1 MAPMRG
7 VQAAVAL
14 RRQRSRREERQRRL
28 TNSSLDSVTPRTS
41 VGEDHFEPSHAEPSK
56 SRSILFGI
64 TLFHIGLVLLFIG
77 FLLVITAMI
86 PRYSSGAKAYDLAGT
101 GTFFVVLGG
110 VLTLINR
117 VISRRED
124 DSLEQYVSGRLARS
138 KSGGRLVRDSDSGLT
153 PDIHRRAHRRA
164 SRTPRSPRSPGGTS
178 TPASLDTEG
187 ALTEIPEEPAAAAAS
202 LESPLDAGESVTL
215 AICKEMSGDSQV
227 ALLSAA
233 EPRDLRVVLTQPPSD
248 RQNGPAASV

>member
-1 MAPMRG
+1 MIETFEVRRRGPYRPAAVAPMRG

-28 TNSSLDSVTPRTS
+28 TNSSLDSATPRTS
-41 VGEDHFEPSHAEPSK
+41 LSETHFETPAPSEPSK

-110 VLTLINR
+110 VMTLLNR
-117 VISRRED
+117 VISSPR
-124 DSLEQYVSGRLARS
+124 GRLA
-138 KSGGRLVRDSDSGLT
+138 GEVRL
-153 PDIHRRAHRRA
+153 
-164 SRTPRSPRSPGGTS
+164 RSPGALKERR
-178 TPASLDTEG
+178 PAG
-187 ALTEIPEEPAAAAAS
+187 A
-202 LESPLDAGESVTL
+202 
-215 AICKEMSGDSQV
+215 
-227 ALLSAA
+227 
-233 EPRDLRVVLTQPPSD
+233 
-248 RQNGPAASV
+248 

>member
-1 MAPMRG
+1 MRG

-28 TNSSLDSVTPRTS
+28 TNSSLDSATPRTS
-41 VGEDHFEPSHAEPSK
+41 LSETHFETPAPSEPSK

-110 VLTLINR
+110 VMTLLNR

-124 DSLEQYVSGRLARS
+124 DSLEKYVSGRLARS

-153 PDIHRRAHRRA
+153 PDVHRRGHRRA
-164 SRTPRSPRSPGGTS
+164 SRTPRSPRSPAGGAS
-178 TPASLDTEG
+178 TPASLDAEQ
-187 ALTEIPEEPAAAAAS
+187 ALTEIPEETPAAAAG
-202 LESPLDAGESVTL
+202 LESPAGQVTL
-215 AICKEMSGDSQV
+215 TICKDMSGDSQV

-233 EPRDLRVVLTQPPSD
+233 EPRDMRVVLTPPASD
-248 RQNGPAASV
+248 RQNGPATSV